1 MSTTIQSKP
10 ECKHTPLKVL
20 KKSKTSWLS
29 PSALL
34 NDHTQACAPQVC
46 WWDAGMGISSSQDL
60 PGDLVMLT
68 VSYTT

>member
-46 WWDAGMGISSSQDL
+46 WWDAGMGISSS
-60 PGDLVMLT
+60 
-68 VSYTT
+68 